1 MKELPEE
8 DVESLIDCRGTLKVS
23 SAETTLGFL
32 FRSMVL
38 TNLSMFQVWRVNGN
52 ELSLV
57 PVSEQK
63 KLFSGD
69 CYIVQYTYPGNGRD
83 ENLFYAWL
91 GRESIAVSIVLLYK
105 CVS

>member
-1 MKELPEE
+1 M
-8 DVESLIDCRGTLKVS
+8 DGD
-23 SAETTLGFL
+23 
-32 FRSMVL
+32 
-38 TNLSMFQVWRVNGN
+38 

-57 PVSEQK
+57 PVPEQK

-91 GRESIAVSIVLLYK
+91 GRDSILVSMVYRSRVHVMSALIR
-105 CVS
+105 